1 MQHLRF
7 SAAAVLAVLSAGAF
21 AQDQTLQFGGVAR
34 HFILHAPTGLSKPP
48 VVFVLHGSGMT
59 GSQMVANTKMDAV
72 ADKEKF
78 LAVYPNGINNSWQT
92 APATDFEFLLAI
104 VDTLDARYHIDRDRV
119 YVSGFSQGGV
129 MAYHAACRYADKF
142 AAVAPVSG
150 RIQETCVPKRTIP
163 LLAIFGTSDVLTPDA
178 FMKDLGIV
186 ADFDGC
192 PKTPAI
198 IRPYPAGNSASVV
211 THMQFGPCKD
221 GVEVWADSVKGGP
234 HEWPMDTKTKMN
246 GSEEVWGFFKQWTL
260 HGPVTSARQ
269 VQGYKRDRIS
279 AVYAAGA
286 VRLDGIE
293 SGMRIRILD
302 HQGRLVFEAK
312 AGAGEIPF
320 RAKTSGVYQVV
331 AERNRQT
338 TSALMLVVP

>member
-1 MQHLRF
+1 MQHLRI
-7 SAAAVLAVLSAGAF
+7 SVAVLASLLAGAF
-21 AQDQTLQFGGVAR
+21 AQDQTIQFGGVAR

-59 GSQMVANTKMDAV
+59 GAQMVTNTKMDAV

-104 VDTLDARYHIDRDRV
+104 VDTLDVRYHIDRERV

-178 FMKDLGIV
+178 FMKDLGII

-198 IRPYPAGNSASVV
+198 TRPYPAGNASSVV
-211 THMQFGPCKD
+211 THMEFGPCKD
-221 GVEVWADSVKGGP
+221 GIAVWADSIKGGP
-234 HEWPMDTKTKMN
+234 NEWPMDTKTKMN

-260 HGPVTSARQ
+260 HGAATSARPLP
-269 VQGYKRDRIS
+269 GDKRARIS
-279 AVYAAGA
+279 AAYAAGA
-286 VRLDGIE
+286 FRLDGVE
-293 SGMRIRILD
+293 PGVRIRILD
-302 HQGRLVFEAK
+302 LQGRVVFEAK
-312 AGAGEIPF
+312 ARAGEIPF
-320 RAKTSGVYQVV
+320 RSKTSGVYRLV
-331 AERNRQT
+331 ADGNGWT
-338 TSALMLVVP
+338 VSALMPVVP